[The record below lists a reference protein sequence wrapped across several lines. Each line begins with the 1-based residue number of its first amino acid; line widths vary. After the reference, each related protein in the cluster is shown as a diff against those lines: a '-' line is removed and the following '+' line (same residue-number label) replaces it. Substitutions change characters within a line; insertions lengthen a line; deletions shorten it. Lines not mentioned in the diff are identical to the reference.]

1 MAHSHILVATVVDAG
16 GENLILDLIFYILG
30 KVYAYMFWGAI
41 PTAIAGWVLRK
52 KRVGKALFLIGMTII
67 IATLVW
73 LMIFQITS
81 PGMRT
86 PH

>member
-1 MAHSHILVATVVDAG
+1 
-16 GENLILDLIFYILG
+16 
-30 KVYAYMFWGAI
+30 MFWGAI

>member
-1 MAHSHILVATVVDAG
+1 
-16 GENLILDLIFYILG
+16 
-30 KVYAYMFWGAI
+30 MFWGAI
-41 PTAIAGWVLRK
+41 PTAIAGWMLRER
-52 KRVGKALFLIGMTII
+52 RVGKALFLIGIAII

-81 PGMRT
+81 PGMKT